1 MSDYMKNGILRED
14 EGFHVMVDGVDRVF
28 SEDKPGAYELARN
41 LKRTNRQSIIEIR
54 DRSNGNKVIMLEDGR
69 TR

>member
-1 MSDYMKNGILRED
+1 MKNGIFRED

-28 SEDKPGAYELARN
+28 SEDKPGAFELARN

-54 DRSNGNKVIMLEDGR
+54 DRANGAKVMMLDDGR
-69 TR
+69 IR

>member
-1 MSDYMKNGILRED
+1 MSFFMKNGIFRED

-28 SEDKPGAYELARN
+28 SEDKSGAFELARN

-54 DRSNGNKVIMLEDGR
+54 DRANGAKVMMLDDGR
-69 TR
+69 IR